1 LLPDWSEERE
11 KNMDYGILH
20 LDAYTVHKTKAVKE
34 LARRKG
40 FVLIA
45 PHEGGIT
52 GVTQWNDLD
61 CHNVVDARLI
71 ALEEDD
77 FHQSLRL
84 RPNRVPTRKRQTVL
98 SDVAAIW
105 TTFAHERMTAAS
117 AVRSG
122 LGVALP
128 ETLPSGRV
136 SLVGSEDNLVT
147 REAKEFWDAA
157 DVPRVRQSALERV
170 HAAVEPGELHAWEQV
185 TDYSAA

>member
-1 LLPDWSEERE
+1 
-11 KNMDYGILH
+11 MDYGILH

-105 TTFAHERMTAAS
+105 TTFAHERMTTAS

-122 LGVALP
+122 LGVVLP
-128 ETLPSGRV
+128 EQLPSDRV
-136 SLVGSEDNLVT
+136 SLVGVRRSSRHAGSEGVLGCGGRASCKAVG
-147 REAKEFWDAA
+147 
-157 DVPRVRQSALERV
+157 
-170 HAAVEPGELHAWEQV
+170 AVEGVRRRGVWG
-185 TDYSAA
+185 AAFVGAGDRLFSVA